1 MLDRCRKILDA
12 EREALGSAA
21 ASTHF
26 HLLDAECAL
35 PAAQFDFVYFFDVLV
50 HVDVPL
56 KASAKTTATSRHRLL
71 VPKWGFNVERA
82 EDFVTAAGVGM
93 DVVPTV
99 VAHVQTALEPFKTSQ
114 WRTWA

>member
-50 HVDVPL
+50 HVDADTQFRYYAQLPKVAESVFSFP
-56 KASAKTTATSRHRLL
+56 SLL
-71 VPKWGFNVERA
+71 FSSSNP
-82 EDFVTAAGVGM
+82 
-93 DVVPTV
+93 
-99 VAHVQTALEPFKTSQ
+99 
-114 WRTWA
+114 